1 MFSFEMSM
9 ISKRLA
15 EARKREQT
23 AKNERKKMLTLL
35 EHASHVAL
43 PAQARK
49 SNDLHWKMNQ

>member
-1 MFSFEMSM
+1 MLNFEMSM

-23 AKNERKKMLTLL
+23 AKNERNKMLALL

-43 PAQARK
+43 PAQAK
-49 SNDLHWKMNQ
+49 KAHALHWKMNQ